1 MLTPSLRALFLS
13 FSSTLAETV
22 TSLPKRNTTWQY
34 HPQEQKAFQRSCSTM
49 GGECGEKLFA
59 IPGLEDAGGWL

>member
-1 MLTPSLRALFLS
+1 
-13 FSSTLAETV
+13 LAETV

-59 IPGLEDAGGWL
+59 IPGLEDVGGWL

>member
-1 MLTPSLRALFLS
+1 MVVPS
-13 FSSTLAETV
+13 TGI
-22 TSLPKRNTTWQY
+22 
-34 HPQEQKAFQRSCSTM
+34 KAFQRSCSTM